1 MQRERNRKRDLIGK
15 QAAIAKR
22 YGSTGENGT
31 ISGYYNL
38 VPADGDLIAER
49 YALLV
54 KLDVVSGNYI
64 NGP

>member
-1 MQRERNRKRDLIGK
+1 MRKHVAGS
-15 QAAIAKR
+15 IAKR
-22 YGSTGENGT
+22 YASTEKTGT

-38 VPADGDLIAER
+38 LPADGDVIAKSDV
-49 YALLV
+49 LLV